1 MNSIENFLWHSR
13 AAKYF
18 SASKARRESFDS
30 LRSVYLSINSRAL
43 CSNTWLKNCNKNTK
57 DLWWKRGKYIRSNC
71 FKGDVSPFRYHH
83 KNSLSYQKQILH
95 FI

>member
-18 SASKARRESFDS
+18 SASNARRESFDS

-43 CSNTWLKNCNKNTK
+43 CSKTWLKNCNSDINTH
-57 DLWWKRGKYIRSNC
+57 DESGKFAVWGIYL
-71 FKGDVSPFRYHH
+71 KKKTLLYV
-83 KNSLSYQKQILH
+83 QKIIIIHSTRNKLYE
-95 FI
+95 I